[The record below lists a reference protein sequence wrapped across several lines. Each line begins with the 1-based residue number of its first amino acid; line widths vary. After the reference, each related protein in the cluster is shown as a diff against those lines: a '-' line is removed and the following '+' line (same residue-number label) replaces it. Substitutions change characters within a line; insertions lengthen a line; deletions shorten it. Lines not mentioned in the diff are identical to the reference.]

1 MLSAERL
8 KLFSSLE
15 NKFSWHENIFSKFEK
30 LFSSLENSLWCC
42 FFTLLYISLP
52 AVSAGAGETIVF
64 KKYMAADG
72 LSDNAVLCGLRDS
85 YGFMWL
91 GTNNGLNCFDGAQ
104 NTVYRNMVENDVASY
119 ENNII
124 TAVFE
129 YKGDIWLGGSFG
141 LYIYDRQTN
150 TFHQFSS
157 RTRYGVNISSTVQR
171 IVQAPGGLIWIATL
185 GQGFFTYDPTTDR
198 LTQDSRHG
206 SFFSDILTANGFV
219 FLASLQ
225 GNVVAYSDAG
235 NYISQYAIPDYV
247 SDKNSICLEHVGN
260 DLYVGC
266 DRGLYS
272 IHPGQQTIEPIP
284 TALGQ
289 VPIRSISV
297 QGNNRLLLGT
307 DQGIYSLQLDTRQ
320 LSRFDNPSDYLGR
333 LSDPM
338 VNHLMW
344 DADSTLWVMTQRGG
358 VCYMPTP
365 KSPVKSVSI
374 NNHETGRNQMLHSF
388 CEMPDGRLW
397 AGSDNGLLVYDPQT
411 QLFTDAQPAIPQEIN
426 VLMPDGDD
434 LWIGT
439 RHDGI
444 YVLNTQNRQLR
455 HYQYSA
461 STPYTVTSNEI
472 NALLRTSQGDI
483 YVGTSW
489 SLCRFDRKTENFMW
503 FAEIG
508 SMTNVTSLTE
518 DTAGCVWAASSNHG
532 LFRQTSPRAGF
543 RNYLYSSKQPGTITS
558 NYVTTVYA
566 DREGSVWV
574 ATNGNGLSRYDART
588 DGFERF
594 GNPGS
599 ILQEQQTYFIIEDQH
614 DNLWVGLENSMAKI
628 DPLRNPANTQILM
641 STDNLMREQKPHN
654 SALMT
659 RQGEIYA
666 GRNGML
672 VHFKPEKTMVSNQQ
686 MPVYITSVTL
696 PYSTDSDQ
704 PASPNLYT
712 GGALTLP
719 FADNSFTLH
728 FSSPRFS
735 GDADVRYEYMLS
747 GVDQTWAR
755 GTRNAEATYANVQPG
770 DYEFLL
776 REAGSDQPDNYARL
790 HITILPPWYRTTL
803 AYIIYA
809 LLIAA
814 AVFMAVRRY
823 NQLLTRRYKRR
834 MQEFQTQQEKENFES
849 KINFFINLVHEIR
862 TPLTLMSLPLE
873 AIEDHVTNNHTA
885 AIRRNMNYLLG
896 ITNQLLDFQKAERGR
911 VELDLHNCD
920 VSQLLSEAYSQFEDA
935 MQVQGKRLQLQLPDT
950 PITTALDR
958 EKVLKVLMN
967 LLGNAYKYA
976 KSEVIL
982 RLEQPTDDRLCI
994 SVIDDGPGVP
1004 PLEKEKIFDVY
1015 HQIAGD
1021 STAKNLGTGLGLAY
1035 ARMLAEAHG
1044 GELTEQDPPGGG
1056 SDFRLSLP
1064 VKTIKQE
1071 QDNNLRIP
1079 MESVEIEDETA
1090 KKDQTRTFRIL
1101 IVEDNEELL
1110 QMTCDALRQH
1120 YRIMKAHDGVEAL
1133 DVLSHQDIDI
1143 IVSDVMMPRMDGNE
1157 LTRRVKQDINT
1168 SHIPIILLTAKTSVE
1183 AKLEGMESGAD
1194 IYLEKPF
1201 SVKQLHLQ
1209 IMSLLRLRQN
1219 FHERMRQIDG
1229 AAAAT
1234 TSEGELGINQ
1244 QDLQFIQRL
1253 QRMVSENMRDEEF
1266 SIDQLAEQ
1274 MAMSRS
1280 SFYRKIK
1287 ALTDQTPIEYL
1298 KTQRLKRAA
1307 QLLRQGSR
1315 INEVAEQVGFTSSSY
1330 FAKCFKAHFGVLPKD
1345 YTAKKSAD

>member
-1 MLSAERL
+1 MTTRDCRYLLMQLLLLLGCATLSAQ
-8 KLFSSLE
+8 
-15 NKFSWHENIFSKFEK
+15 
-30 LFSSLENSLWCC
+30 
-42 FFTLLYISLP
+42 P
-52 AVSAGAGETIVF
+52 TIF
-64 KKYMAADG
+64 KKYTTADG
-72 LSDNAVLCGLRDS
+72 LSDNTVLCGLCDS

-91 GTNNGLNCFDGAQ
+91 GTSNGLNCFDGTL
-104 NTVYRNMVENDVASY
+104 NTIYQNMVEEGSTY

-124 TAVFE
+124 TSLFE
-129 YKGDIWLGGSFG
+129 LDGDIWFGGSFG
-141 LYIYDRQTN
+141 LYVYHRQSNSFSRFDRQT
-150 TFHQFSS
+150 T
-157 RTRYGVNISSTVQR
+157 YGVVIGSTVQR
-171 IVQAPGGLIWIATL
+171 IVQGPDSLVWIGTL
-185 GQGFFTYDPTTDR
+185 GQGLFIYDPR
-198 LTQDSRHG
+198 SQQLQQDSRHG
-206 SFFSDILTANGFV
+206 AFITDIVTVGSNSMAAVTMYGNILFYQPDGTFV
-219 FLASLQ
+219 EQ
-225 GNVVAYSDAG
+225 YS
-235 NYISQYAIPDYV
+235 IPGYV
-247 SDKNSICLEHVGN
+247 SDKKTISLEYLPNHLFIGT
-260 DLYVGC
+260 
-266 DRGLYS
+266 DRGLY
-272 IHPGQQTIEPIP
+272 HLQKGQTTPLP
-284 TALGQ
+284 LPLAGKSAD
-289 VPIRSISV
+289 IRTL
-297 QGNNRLLLGT
+297 RLKSSTELLCGT
-307 DQGIYSLQLDTRQ
+307 DQGIYTYNISTGATT
-320 LSRFDNPSDYLGR
+320 RFDHPTDDLYG
-333 LSDPM
+333 LSDVI
-338 VNHLMW
+338 VNELLW
-344 DADSTLWVMTQRGG
+344 DRDSTLWVMTEMGG
-358 VCYMPTP
+358 VNYLPNQRASVQTMHLPKRTADSQRKMIRAVCETP
-365 KSPVKSVSI
+365 S
-374 NNHETGRNQMLHSF
+374 G
-388 CEMPDGRLW
+388 DLW
-397 AGSDNGLLVYDPQT
+397 VGSDEGLFYYDRTKQELSTAGFP
-411 QLFTDAQPAIPQEIN
+411 DVRQEIN
-426 VLMPDGDD
+426 VLMLDGDD

-439 RHDGI
+439 RHEGI
-444 YVLNTQNRQLR
+444 IVMNTATRQLR
-455 HYQYSA
+455 RYQYSA
-461 STPYTVTSNEI
+461 DRPYTVTSNEI
-472 NALLRTSQGDI
+472 NSLLRTRSGDI

-489 SLCRFDRKTENFMW
+489 SLCRFDRQTENFMW
-503 FAEIG
+503 YAEIG
-508 SMTNVTSLTE
+508 SMTNVTHLCE
-518 DTAGCVWAASSNHG
+518 DQNGCVWAASSNHG
-532 LFRQTSPRAGF
+532 LFQQTAPRQGF
-543 RNYLYSSKQPGTITS
+543 RNYNYNRQVPGAITS
-558 NYVTTVYA
+558 NYVSTVFC
-566 DREGSVWV
+566 DHSGVIWV
-574 ATNGNGLSRYDART
+574 ATNGGGLCRFRPESADFESFGSDGSVLQAKPVYFIVEDNRHNLWLGSEDGMLMIDSTRASSRVPMLPANGGILRAQKPRNSAVITANGELFSGRYD
-588 DGFERF
+588 
-594 GNPGS
+594 
-599 ILQEQQTYFIIEDQH
+599 L
-614 DNLWVGLENSMAKI
+614 
-628 DPLRNPANTQILM
+628 
-641 STDNLMREQKPHN
+641 
-654 SALMT
+654 
-659 RQGEIYA
+659 
-666 GRNGML
+666 L
-672 VHFKPEKTMVSNQQ
+672 VHFRPDHIEFDRQSH
-686 MPVYITSVTL
+686 PLYITSVTL
-696 PYSTDSDQ
+696 PYRNGDDADGHLESR
-704 PASPNLYT
+704 PLYT
-712 GGALTLP
+712 SDELSMP

-728 FSSPRFS
+728 FSSPRFNE
-735 GDADVRYEYMLS
+735 ATTTRYEYMLK
-747 GVDQTWAR
+747 GLDNHWAR
-755 GTRNAEATYANVQPG
+755 GTMNAEATYANVQPG

-1219 FHERMRQIDG
+1219 FYERMRQIDG

-1244 QDLQFIQRL
+1244 QDLQFMQRL